1 MWIRIERTFHRYIKI
16 NYAFESQASV
26 FIWDT
31 NIWGMQFNCKVDV
44 IGSNNVHSNI
54 AWRIYVCVFV
64 CHRCCCYFHCMMHLK
79 MFKKFV
85 LHSVLWVVEEKDEE
99 CWTIF
104 VVSVLLYHQSCH
116 VQLHTCIWLY
126 FIRTNLS
133 VCRSVYRCVYS
144 PSNKIVNIYASNL
157 NRFRRYNTDFV
168 LCFMFR
174 TYSLSLFWSV
184 FLSRNVSIW
193 LYSTYIC
200 VSCFKTLLT
209 RLLAFHLVLFSSLAY
224 ICCFHD
230 FMRSFWNLV

>member
-1 MWIRIERTFHRYIKI
+1 MANLCLCICVISLLLLFSLYDALENVQKVCLTLRTL
-16 NYAFESQASV
+16 S
-26 FIWDT
+26 W
-31 NIWGMQFNCKVDV
+31 
-44 IGSNNVHSNI
+44 
-54 AWRIYVCVFV
+54 
-64 CHRCCCYFHCMMHLK
+64 
-79 MFKKFV
+79 
-85 LHSVLWVVEEKDEE
+85 EE

-157 NRFRRYNTDFV
+157 NRFRRYHTDFV

-184 FLSRNVSIW
+184 FLPRNVSIW
-193 LYSTYIC
+193 LYVTYIC